1 MEENS
6 VGLGF
11 QSFPAQLVIVDPRAA
26 PRGIEHT
33 NAYQEDQAR
42 GLGGWADFHEP
53 GEDDGGQSAASSLA
67 AGLDTEIPDANVGFQ
82 LLQKMGW
89 SKGKGLGRNEDGIV
103 EPVRAG
109 IDAGI
114 RLGVGK
120 QEEDNYFTNAELIER
135 RRMECEIQANEDE
148 DRRRKREAQAGWEQK
163 VKEEVTELKRT
174 FYCDEC
180 HKQYEKAMEFE
191 QHLSSYDHHHKKRL
205 QEMRIMQNERTRDE
219 RAKKEARAMNKEMAK
234 LQQQIHRA
242 KQQAGAPP
250 PPAPLPAEAAQQQ
263 PLAMPQ
269 AGFIPPLPAGAPPLP
284 PLPPDQPPLPPPDE
298 PAPLP
303 PGAGSG
309 MRMGF
314 STTTNSGG
322 RMATM
327 VRGGRAGSMRGG
339 LAAGRGRGPVVAG
352 FGASDSEDEA

>member
-11 QSFPAQLVIVDPRAA
+11 QCFPPQVVIVDPRAA

-33 NAYQEDQAR
+33 NAYQEDQVR
-42 GLGGWADFHEP
+42 GLGDSWADFHEP

-67 AGLDTEIPDANVGFQ
+67 AGLDTEIPDANVGFR
-82 LLQKMGW
+82 LLKKMGW

-135 RRMECEIQANEDE
+135 RKMECEIQANEDE

-174 FYCDEC
+174 FYCDVC

-205 QEMRIMQNERTRDE
+205 QEMRMMQNERTRDE
-219 RAKKEARAMNKEMAK
+219 RAKKEAKAMNKEMAK
-234 LQQQIHRA
+234 LQQQIQRA
-242 KQQAGAPP
+242 KQQAGAPA
-250 PPAPLPAEAAQQQ
+250 PPAPLPAQQ

-269 AGFIPPLPAGAPPLP
+269 AGFVPPLPAGAPPPP

-314 STTTNSGG
+314 STTTSSGG
-322 RMATM
+322 RLAASA
-327 VRGGRAGSMRGG
+327 RGGRLGSGRGRV
-339 LAAGRGRGPVVAG
+339 AAGRGRGPVVAG
-352 FGASDSEDEA
+352 FGASDSEEEAA